1 MSVALRSCASRTLLS
16 FSGWEERDGG
26 ERSRVRGS
34 ELDFDVI
41 AEEGLKSGVVSRV
54 TAGAMVTGKIAV
66 AERTEQEQSTQGE
79 PMR

>member
-1 MSVALRSCASRTLLS
+1 MS

-54 TAGAMVTGKIAV
+54 TAGAMVSGKIAV
-66 AERTEQEQSTQGE
+66 AERTSRARTEHSRETHAMIPKSARKAQA
-79 PMR
+79 